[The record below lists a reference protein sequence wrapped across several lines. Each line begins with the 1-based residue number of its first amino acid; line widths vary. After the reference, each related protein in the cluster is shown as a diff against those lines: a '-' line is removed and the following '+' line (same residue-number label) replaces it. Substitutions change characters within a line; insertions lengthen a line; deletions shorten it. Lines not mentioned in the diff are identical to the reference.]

1 MFYFK
6 RTEWFYAKKSITVS
20 YNNIAM
26 EGDSDDNSHMSD
38 FEEESFNLAYQAEIE
53 SN

>member
-1 MFYFK
+1 MILC
-6 RTEWFYAKKSITVS
+6 KKVNTVS

-38 FEEESFNLAYQAEIE
+38 FDEEPFNPEY
-53 SN
+53 